1 MSFNEAIFSKN
12 NLDLCLRELA
22 KEFRKLNGKSMPAE
36 IILIG
41 GASVLINYG
50 FRDTTYDMDA
60 IIISSSVMNQAIDR
74 VSDKLGLPNGWLNT
88 DFMRTKSYS
97 PKLIEHSTYYKTFS
111 NILTIRTITA
121 EYMIAMKLMAG
132 RKYKN
137 DLSDIIGVLKHH
149 EETGTPIALAQIK
162 EAVETL
168 YGSWSA
174 LPQSSVEF
182 IEQTLEKKNY
192 IEAFEKIRGS
202 EKMNS
207 AVLRAFEADYPGIL
221 SESNLDEILRSAT
234 QMLQD
239 EEEEKSEESLTQ
251 SM

>member
-1 MSFNEAIFSKN
+1 MADIKYYDVILKPVITE
-12 NLDLCLRELA
+12 R
-22 KEFRKLNGKSMPAE
+22 SM
-36 IILIG
+36 
-41 GASVLINYG
+41 
-50 FRDTTYDMDA
+50 A
-60 IIISSSVMNQAIDR
+60 IIEN
-74 VSDKLGLPNGWLNT
+74 K
-88 DFMRTKSYS
+88 KY
-97 PKLIEHSTYYKTFS
+97 TF
-111 NILTIRTITA
+111 LVHPTA
-121 EYMIAMKLMAG
+121 NKI
-132 RKYKN
+132 
-137 DLSDIIGVLKHH
+137 
-149 EETGTPIALAQIK
+149 QIK

>member
-1 MSFNEAIFSKN
+1 M
-12 NLDLCLRELA
+12 
-22 KEFRKLNGKSMPAE
+22 
-36 IILIG
+36 
-41 GASVLINYG
+41 
-50 FRDTTYDMDA
+50 
-60 IIISSSVMNQAIDR
+60 
-74 VSDKLGLPNGWLNT
+74 
-88 DFMRTKSYS
+88 
-97 PKLIEHSTYYKTFS
+97 
-111 NILTIRTITA
+111 
-121 EYMIAMKLMAG
+121 
-132 RKYKN
+132 
-137 DLSDIIGVLKHH
+137 LKHH